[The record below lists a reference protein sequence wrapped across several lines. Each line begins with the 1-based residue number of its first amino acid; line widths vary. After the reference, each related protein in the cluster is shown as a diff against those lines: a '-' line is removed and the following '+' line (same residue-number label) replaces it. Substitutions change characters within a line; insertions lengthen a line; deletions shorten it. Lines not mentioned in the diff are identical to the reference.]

1 MSTRNKIVLLY
12 LLTIFIMVGAM
23 FYFSYSQ
30 DRQNKLIINSAA
42 EQQIDL
48 INAAIKVQSSQLDD
62 IVHDYTFWDDLVEK
76 LQKPDMAW
84 ALDNIGSAIQ
94 SFKLYSIRIYSPD
107 GQCIYQFG
115 ETSKD
120 VMAGEPNREIILEI
134 TRQNKVVHFFKENY
148 GNVLEV
154 SGGTIHPT
162 RDSLRTQPAAGF
174 FFLSRNWNRNFLDHL
189 EINTASRIY
198 LGDNPNTEG
207 QLIENDTLTISRSL
221 LGYDNKI
228 IKNLVVKKPNNVLV
242 NFHQVSTFVFYLF
255 GILLLFLL
263 LIFYLILFLWIRR
276 PLNIIS
282 ESLRHGT
289 TTELKSLENSKNE
302 FSQIARLISVFH
314 QQKIELKRENI
325 NISRIQGELVKQ
337 SNMLRGM
344 AEATNHLLTNEN
356 FEQAIL
362 KALETVCSLAGVKRI
377 FIYKIIQESVTS
389 QISAKNVADYNVLSE
404 EEGVDNEVKE
414 RFFTHQLKK
423 FHHHL
428 TEGKTIKGL
437 TDEYQKI
444 YPEIFGKRPVTSF
457 MIVPI
462 SEKEKNNLWGFVG
475 FADNLNNHVWS
486 TEEETILSML
496 ADNIGGAVRRQIAKE
511 ELEAALVLAKN
522 ADRAKSEFLA
532 SMSHEI
538 RTPMNGVIG
547 MTSLLQHTDLT
558 PIQRDYINIIENSG
572 ESLMSIINEI
582 LDFSKIE
589 SGKIELEETSFD
601 LRRCIEDVLDLVAP
615 RAVER
620 HLDIIYF
627 IDPAVKQFIFGDGFR
642 LRQIIVNLVSNAI
655 KFTERGDVFIK
666 VSIASLQGDKVVL
679 EFSVK
684 DTGIGIP
691 ADKIDLLFTP
701 FTQVDSSTTR
711 KYGGTGLGLAITS
724 SLAKLMAG
732 NIWVNSEEGKGSE
745 FCFTIQTHFSTPTED
760 SDNVNRVLVPEPG
773 KSVLIVDDNKTNRF
787 VLTSQCEF
795 WGLKPSAVSSGKEA
809 LALLETQTF
818 DIGILDMQMPEMDG
832 VMLAREIRKNWTREQ
847 FPLIM
852 LTSVGFN
859 RESPELKKLFAFFV
873 NKPIK
878 HTQLAEM
885 IIKAMVPEQG
895 RNTSKT
901 INLEKLSEVA
911 IMYPFRILIAED
923 NIINQKL
930 IVNVFKL
937 LGYKTDIAGNG
948 LEALEALKR
957 KDYDLIFM
965 DIQMPQMNGYEATRI
980 IVEHSKVDRPLII
993 AMTANAMTGDRE
1005 KCFEAG
1011 MDDYITKPMK
1021 IEVLVKVI
1029 KLWGEKKFNNI
1040 EPENRD

>member
-1 MSTRNKIVLLY
+1 M
-12 LLTIFIMVGAM
+12 
-23 FYFSYSQ
+23 
-30 DRQNKLIINSAA
+30 
-42 EQQIDL
+42 
-48 INAAIKVQSSQLDD
+48 
-62 IVHDYTFWDDLVEK
+62 
-76 LQKPDMAW
+76 
-84 ALDNIGSAIQ
+84 
-94 SFKLYSIRIYSPD
+94 
-107 GQCIYQFG
+107 
-115 ETSKD
+115 
-120 VMAGEPNREIILEI
+120 
-134 TRQNKVVHFFKENY
+134 
-148 GNVLEV
+148 
-154 SGGTIHPT
+154 
-162 RDSLRTQPAAGF
+162 
-174 FFLSRNWNRNFLDHL
+174 LS
-189 EINTASRIY
+189 
-198 LGDNPNTEG
+198 
-207 QLIENDTLTISRSL
+207 
-221 LGYDNKI
+221 
-228 IKNLVVKKPNNVLV
+228 
-242 NFHQVSTFVFYLF
+242 
-255 GILLLFLL
+255 
-263 LIFYLILFLWIRR
+263 
-276 PLNIIS
+276 
-282 ESLRHGT
+282 
-289 TTELKSLENSKNE
+289 
-302 FSQIARLISVFH
+302 
-314 QQKIELKRENI
+314 
-325 NISRIQGELVKQ
+325 
-337 SNMLRGM
+337 GM
-344 AEATNHLLTNEN
+344 ALAINHLLTIED
-356 FEQAIL
+356 FGKAIQS
-362 KALETVCSLAGVKRI
+362 ALRSISQTTGIKKI
-377 FIYKIIQESVTS
+377 HIYKIIQEPQKTHKEAIFVDQFLNDASNETRENEN
-389 QISAKNVADYNVLSE
+389 KDRFYSE
-404 EEGVDNEVKE
+404 
-414 RFFTHQLKK
+414 Q
-423 FHHHL
+423 L
-428 TEGKTIKGL
+428 TEWYLPLSDGQTIRKVSADFR
-437 TDEYQKI
+437 DEYQELLRNGGI
-444 YPEIFGKRPVTSF
+444 ESF

-462 SEKEKNNLWGFVG
+462 NDKKRQTVWGFVG
-475 FADNLNNHVWS
+475 FADGNHHRIWS
-486 TEEETILSML
+486 EEEETILKML
-496 ADNIGGAVRRQIAKE
+496 ANNIGGAVKRQYAKE
-511 ELEAALVLAKN
+511 ELELALDLAKK

-558 PIQRDYINIIENSG
+558 PTQRDYINIIENSG

-615 RAVER
+615 RAIER

-627 IDPAVKQFIFGDGFR
+627 IDPAVNQFIYGDGFR

-666 VSIASLQGDKVVL
+666 VSLASLLGGKVVL

-691 ADKIDLLFTP
+691 ADKINLLFTP

-724 SLAKLMAG
+724 SLVKLMNG

-745 FCFTIQTHFSTPTED
+745 FCFTVATHFSTPSEE
-760 SDNVNRVLVPEPG
+760 SENINRVLVPEPG
-773 KSVLIVDDNKTNRF
+773 KTVLIVDDNPTNRI

-795 WGLKPSAVSSGKEA
+795 WGLKPTSVSSGKEA
-809 LALLETQTF
+809 LLLLEKQTF

-832 VMLAREIRKNWTREQ
+832 VMLAREIRKTWTREE

-885 IIKAMVPEQG
+885 IIKAMVPEQR

-911 IMYPFRILIAED
+911 VNYPFRILIAED

-937 LGYKTDIAGNG
+937 LGYKTDIAANG

-957 KDYDLIFM
+957 KNYDLIFM
-965 DIQMPQMNGYEATRI
+965 DIQMPHMNGYEATRI

-1040 EPENRD
+1040 EPENLD